1 MTVLVEK
8 KDRILTL
15 TINRPEAM
23 NSLDPE
29 TRSWL
34 CERFDE
40 YREDNDLWVAIL
52 TGAGERS
59 FCAGADI
66 KKTIGASLGQD
77 VWSRRKPFVHAK
89 DLYTVLESM
98 TKPVIAAVNGYA
110 LGGGLELAL
119 CCDIRIASETASFGL
134 PEVGLGIIPGAGG
147 TQRLSRVVGVGHALN
162 LILMGNR
169 IDSQEAYRIGLVSR
183 VVHPGELMKAAQE
196 AAETICKRG
205 PIAVRFAK
213 EAVLK
218 GADMTLRDG
227 LLLENLLS
235 NLLRGT
241 EDAAEATKAFAE
253 KRPPEFKGE

>member
-8 KDRILTL
+8 KDRILKL

-29 TRSWL
+29 TRNRL
-34 CERFDE
+34 CEYIDDF
-40 YREDNDLWVAIL
+40 REDDDLWVAIL
-52 TGAGERS
+52 TGVGEKS

-66 KKTIGASLGQD
+66 KKAIGVSLNQG
-77 VWSRRKPFVHAK
+77 VWSRRKPFVNAR
-89 DLYTVLESM
+89 DLYNVMESV
-98 TKPVIAAVNGYA
+98 TKPIIAAINGYA

-119 CCDIRIASETASFGL
+119 CCDVRIASELAKFGL

-169 IDSQEAYRIGLVSR
+169 IDSQEAYRIGLVNR
-183 VVHPGELMKAAQE
+183 VVPPKDLMEAAQE

-213 EAVLK
+213 EAVLR

-241 EDAAEATKAFAE
+241 SDAAEATQAFAE
-253 KRPPEFKGE
+253 KRPPEFQGE

>member
-8 KDRILTL
+8 KDRILKL

-29 TRSWL
+29 TRNRL
-34 CERFDE
+34 CECIDE
-40 YREDNDLWVAIL
+40 FREDDDLWVAIL
-52 TGAGERS
+52 TGVGEKS

-66 KKTIGASLGQD
+66 KKAIGASLDQG
-77 VWSRRKPFVHAK
+77 VWGRRKPFVNAR
-89 DLYTVLESM
+89 DLYNVMESV
-98 TKPVIAAVNGYA
+98 TKPIIAAINGYA

-119 CCDIRIASETASFGL
+119 CCDVRIASESAKFGL

-147 TQRLSRVVGVGHALN
+147 TQRLSRAVGVGHALN
-162 LILMGNR
+162 LTLMGNR
-169 IDSQEAYRIGLVSR
+169 IDSQEAYRIGLVNR
-183 VVHPGELMKAAQE
+183 VVPPKDLMDVAQE

-213 EAVLK
+213 EAILR
-218 GADMTLRDG
+218 GAEMTLRDG

-235 NLLRGT
+235 NLLRET
-241 EDAAEATKAFAE
+241 SDAAEATQAFAD